1 MHVFFSYR
9 GTILVAASIKFCGEF
24 FTETVAI
31 ETAAPGNPWKQPM
44 AMGKTWTQVPILWRY
59 LEYPLEDSPFVDVAI
74 KLKLS
79 CLDIFRGCSIAMLDQ
94 SRSPV

>member
-1 MHVFFSYR
+1 MDAGAHPLE
-9 GTILVAASIKFCGEF
+9 I
-24 FTETVAI
+24 
-31 ETAAPGNPWKQPM
+31 
-44 AMGKTWTQVPILWRY
+44 Y